1 MNITIPQFIWK
12 KPQITG
18 RIPRPRYGHSAIC
31 YNNSMIM
38 FGGTNIITN
47 KALNDVHVLDLTTW
61 KWTKPKVTGQIPSP
75 RSFHTAVLYQ
85 DKMLVWGGYREVIES
100 SFKFNDVY
108 LHILDLKTWRWSK
121 MTPMGTLP
129 AARSHHSAV
138 IFEDKLIIHGGAF
151 DIYASFNDLY
161 ILDLRKKRWLPVE
174 LELCHPVALPG
185 LKLHGN
191 TLIRFFGDGAYQGF
205 CADVLTLDLTN
216 LDFTKPLKLSFQ
228 SANFQGIE
236 DYSYKVP
243 IPPNALGDED
253 DYLGDDEEDIEDDY
267 LSDDEEDIED
277 DYLGD
282 DEEDIEDDYLGDDEE
297 DIEDDYEIVDF
308 GDGIPYRTIHSYGEF
323 GNNLIL
329 YAGMAPGDGV
339 SHATVND
346 LFILHLPSPE
356 EATTGTYTGLIP
368 QVEGKFPPPRF
379 GHSTIQFHQQ
389 MIIFGGIWL
398 DTYCGNHQH
407 DNDVY
412 ILETLEEVL

>member
-1 MNITIPQFIWK
+1 MNITTPQFIWK
-12 KPQITG
+12 KPKITG
-18 RIPRPRYGHSAIC
+18 RIPRPRHGHSAIC
-31 YNNSMIM
+31 YNNSMII
-38 FGGTNIITN
+38 FGGTNIITD
-47 KALNDVHVLDLTTW
+47 KSLKDVHVLDLTTW
-61 KWTKPKVTGQIPSP
+61 KWTKPKVTGQVPSP
-75 RSFHTAVLYQ
+75 RSYHTAVLYQ
-85 DKMLVWGGYREVIES
+85 DKMLVWGGYKELISS

-129 AARSHHSAV
+129 EARSHHSAV
-138 IFEDKLIIHGGAF
+138 IFQDKLIIHGGAY

-185 LKLHGN
+185 LKVHGN

-205 CADVLTLDLTN
+205 CSDVLTLDLTN

-228 SANFQGIE
+228 PANFQAIE
-236 DYSYKVP
+236 NYSYKVP
-243 IPPNALGDED
+243 IPPDASGDEEEMED
-253 DYLGDDEEDIEDDY
+253 DYFD
-267 LSDDEEDIED
+267 DDEEDIED

-282 DEEDIEDDYLGDDEE
+282 DEEDE
-297 DIEDDYEIVDF
+297 DIEDDYLDDDEEIVDF

-323 GNNLIL
+323 GNNLVL
-329 YAGMAPGDGV
+329 YAGVAPGNGV
-339 SHATVND
+339 SHATIND
-346 LFILHLPSPE
+346 LVMLHLPSHD
-356 EATTGTYTGLIP
+356 EANTGTYTGLIP
-368 QVEGKFPPPRF
+368 QVEGQFPPPRF

-412 ILETLEEVL
+412 ILESLEKVL